1 MTDHLVILQSKWL
14 SNLVSGDKT
23 VEFRASNRRI
33 APYERV
39 TPGDRLWLKAS
50 GGPVVAVAYADA
62 VCDSG
67 PLTRDELANIV
78 GDLEA
83 TSLDATWAAR
93 LMTSRYV
100 TCVSTRGVELLP
112 QPIDVSDIR
121 GRRQDA
127 WQVLDT
133 EDANAIFERYVWAI
147 QALEEATP

>member
-14 SNLVSGDKT
+14 TNLTTGAKT

-62 VCDSG
+62 VRDSG
-67 PLTRDELANIV
+67 SLTRDELANIV
-78 GDLEA
+78 GD
-83 TSLDATWAAR
+83 
-93 LMTSRYV
+93 
-100 TCVSTRGVELLP
+100 VELLP